1 MTDEDT
7 ACTVCLELFVENVAS
22 ECRRATMPCGC
33 DRAGSTMAFCVRC
46 VEIICEQAPAQVGR
60 CPKCRAFIRCTG
72 EQGAS
77 RFALAD
83 RTAQCRACHQI
94 RTILDGELCD
104 ACLLGMRYCFRYECA
119 RCQRTQRIPHPM
131 WRYQRTAIEY
141 STDTWA
147 CHRGCAG
154 FTHWRILAD
163 DAARIPRQETPASWG
178 SREEWL
184 TEVRLRRR
192 MEIEAQRRGRG
203 LGGGIDV
210 LISTCRLLVCI
221 VVMVIGLVGT
231 IWCVVKLGTLGNQ

>member
-1 MTDEDT
+1 
-7 ACTVCLELFVENVAS
+7 
-22 ECRRATMPCGC
+22 
-33 DRAGSTMAFCVRC
+33 
-46 VEIICEQAPAQVGR
+46 
-60 CPKCRAFIRCTG
+60 
-72 EQGAS
+72 
-77 RFALAD
+77 
-83 RTAQCRACHQI
+83 
-94 RTILDGELCD
+94 
-104 ACLLGMRYCFRYECA
+104 
-119 RCQRTQRIPHPM
+119 M

-231 IWCVVKLGTLGNQ
+231 IWCVVKLGNQ